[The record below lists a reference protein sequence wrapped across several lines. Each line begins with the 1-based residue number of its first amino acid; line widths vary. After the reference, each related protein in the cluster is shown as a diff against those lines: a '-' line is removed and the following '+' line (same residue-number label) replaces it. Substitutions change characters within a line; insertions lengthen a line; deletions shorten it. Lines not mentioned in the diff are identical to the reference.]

1 MGREEDFYTK
11 LNRKQKENLKKFLNP
26 LKWIGLIVIPLIVI
40 GLLSLNWIT
49 EYIWMGSVGF
59 EQVYTTILFSRFSLG
74 AIGFVLYFVI
84 TFITLFWIHRSYV
97 LFLNHS
103 MIPNILLN
111 KKSAYSII
119 IGIAIVFGIIG
130 TSMVQGIGW
139 EPTLKALNYE
149 SFNQTDPYFNLDISF
164 YIYVLP
170 FLELIIN
177 LLLGLTIFMTII
189 VALAYSVFNMYRES
203 RSAQL
208 HLGISISLIGLFIA
222 GNHLLEPYGTL
233 LTNQVNIFQTSVVHG
248 LSYTDDVVNIPKAYV
263 LAGVA
268 IIGVIILI
276 VALIKGNLI
285 WMAIPIALYITVAL
299 AGQLVSAAVQNYV
312 VSPNE
317 YHREEPYLQH
327 NLDYTLDAYD
337 LNDITTEQHPGNQ
350 SLDEDMI
357 ERNQLTIDNVR
368 INDSRPILDVYNQLQ
383 TFRNYYQFNDVD
395 IDRYYI
401 DGEYQQVF
409 IGARELN
416 TSDLPDQARTWVNE
430 NLRYTHGY
438 GVTMSHV
445 NEITEQGQPEY
456 ILQDLPPEGDID
468 VTRPQIYFG
477 EEHSQNV
484 IVNTEVD
491 EFDYPTGDENMSY
504 RYSAEAGVSLSG
516 INRLLFAI
524 DEGSFRMLVS
534 DQLNDES
541 QLLATRNIMDRV
553 ERIAPF
559 LTYDQ
564 DPYIFVR
571 EDGSLAW
578 LIDAYLIADNHP
590 YSESYDGENN
600 YIRNSVKVMVDAYT
614 GEVDFFVV
622 EDDEPL
628 LQTYQN
634 IFPDLFTTDIP
645 EDVQAHFRYPVDLF
659 TIQADMYGTY
669 HMSNLEVFYNREDA
683 WEFATERYYDHD
695 ITMEPYYITMQL
707 PEQDF
712 EEFILMTPYTPR
724 NRQNMIAWMGA
735 RNDGE
740 NYGELM
746 VYEFPKQRNV
756 YGPQQIEN
764 RINQDSRISQELNLW
779 SQGGSSVIRGNLLT
793 IPIEDTM
800 MYVEPIYI
808 ESANATSLPEVKQV
822 IVAYGD
828 YIVMEATFEE
838 SLERILDLVEA
849 GAPGNMAD
857 VDDDIDLDDEIG
869 DIDEEADL
877 EEDLDFDEESETE
890 QPTMPSSDAEESLQE
905 LSGLFE
911 DYQNALSNGD
921 WEGAGQIMNEIESL
935 LNSLE

>member
-1 MGREEDFYTK
+1 MGREEDFHAK
-11 LNRKQKENLKKFLNP
+11 LNRKQKENLKKFLTP
-26 LKWIGLIVIPLIVI
+26 IKWLAIIIIPIIVI
-40 GLLSLNWIT
+40 GLLSLSWIT
-49 EYIWMGSVGF
+49 EYIWMGSLGF
-59 EQVYTTILFSRFSLG
+59 EQVFTTVLFSRAALG
-74 AIGFVLYFVI
+74 GVGFVLYFVVAY
-84 TFITLFWIHRSYV
+84 ITLYWIHKSYIH
-97 LFLNHS
+97 FLNHS
-103 MIPNILLN
+103 MIPKILLN
-111 KKSAYSII
+111 KKSAYTIVFSIS
-119 IGIAIVFGIIG
+119 IVFGLIG

-149 SFNQTDPYFNLDISF
+149 TFGQTDPYFNLDISF
-164 YIYVLP
+164 YIFLLP
-170 FLELIIN
+170 FLELIVN
-177 LLLGLTIFMTII
+177 LLLGLTIFMTVI

-203 RSAQL
+203 RLAQL
-208 HLGISISLIGLFIA
+208 HLGISISLIGVFLA
-222 GNHLLEPYGTL
+222 ANHLLDPYNTL
-233 LTNQVNIFQTSVVHG
+233 LTNQVNVFQTSVVHG
-248 LSYTDDVVNIPKAYV
+248 LSYTDDVINIPKAYI

-268 IIGVIILI
+268 IIGVIMLI

-285 WMAIPIALYITVAL
+285 WMAIPIALYVTVAL

-317 YHREEPYLQH
+317 FHREQPYLQH
-327 NLDYTLDAYD
+327 NLDYTLEAYD
-337 LNDITTEQHPGNQ
+337 LDDISTEQHPGNQ
-350 SLDEDMI
+350 SLDADMI

-395 IDRYYI
+395 IDRYHI

-445 NEITEQGQPEY
+445 NELTEQGQPEY
-456 ILQDLPPEGDID
+456 ILQDLPPEGDIE

-477 EEHSQNV
+477 EEHSNNV

-504 RYSAEAGVSLSG
+504 RFSADSGVSLSG
-516 INRLLFAI
+516 VNRILFAL

-534 DQLNDES
+534 DQLNEES

-578 LIDAYLIADNHP
+578 MIDAYLREGNYP
-590 YSESYDGENN
+590 YSEAYDGEHN

-622 EDDEPL
+622 EDDDPL
-628 LQTYQN
+628 LQTYEN
-634 IFPDLFTTDIP
+634 IFPDLFTYDIP
-645 EDVQAHFRYPVDLF
+645 EDVKAHFRYPVDLF

-683 WEFATERYYDHD
+683 WEFATERYFEHD
-695 ITMEPYYITMQL
+695 ITMDPYYITMQL
-707 PEQDF
+707 PGSDF
-712 EEFILMTPYTPR
+712 EEFVLMTPYTPR
-724 NRQNMIAWMGA
+724 NRQNMIAWIGA
-735 RNDGE
+735 RNDGD
-740 NYGELM
+740 NYGDLM

-808 ESANATSLPEVKQV
+808 ESSNATSLPEVKQV

-838 SLERILDLVEA
+838 SLERILDLIEA
-849 GAPGNMAD
+849 GVPGNMPD
-857 VDDDIDLDDEIG
+857 VDDDIDMDDEIG
-869 DIDEEADL
+869 DIDEDADIDEDIDV
-877 EEDLDFDEESETE
+877 EEDTETE
-890 QPTMPSSDAEESLQE
+890 LPGIPGDAEDTLNE
-905 LSGLFE
+905 LSTLFN
-911 DYQNALSNGD
+911 DYQNALSRGD
-921 WEGAGQIMNEIESL
+921 WEGAGQIMNEIEEL
-935 LNSLE
+935 LGTIE

>member
-1 MGREEDFYTK
+1 MGREEDFHAK
-11 LNRKQKENLKKFLNP
+11 LNRKQKENLKKFLTP
-26 LKWIGLIVIPLIVI
+26 IKWLAIIIIPIIVI
-40 GLLSLNWIT
+40 GLLSLSWIT
-49 EYIWMGSVGF
+49 EYIWMGSLGF
-59 EQVYTTILFSRFSLG
+59 EQVFTTVLFSRAALG
-74 AIGFVLYFVI
+74 GVGFVLYFVVAY
-84 TFITLFWIHRSYV
+84 ITLYWIHKSYIH
-97 LFLNHS
+97 FLNHS

-111 KKSAYSII
+111 KKSAY
-119 IGIAIVFGIIG
+119 AIVFSISIVFGLIG

-149 SFNQTDPYFNLDISF
+149 TFGQTDPYFNLDISF
-164 YIYVLP
+164 YIFLLP
-170 FLELIIN
+170 FLELIVN
-177 LLLGLTIFMTII
+177 LLLGLTIFMTVI

-203 RSAQL
+203 RLAQL
-208 HLGISISLIGLFIA
+208 HLGISISLIGVFLA
-222 GNHLLEPYGTL
+222 ANHLLDPYNTL
-233 LTNQVNIFQTSVVHG
+233 LTNQVNVFQTSVVHG
-248 LSYTDDVVNIPKAYV
+248 LSYTDDVINIPKAYI

-268 IIGVIILI
+268 ILGVIMLI

-317 YHREEPYLQH
+317 FHREQPYLQH
-327 NLDYTLDAYD
+327 NLDYTLEAYD
-337 LNDITTEQHPGNQ
+337 LDDISTEQHPGNQ
-350 SLDEDMI
+350 SLDADMI

-395 IDRYYI
+395 IDRYHI

-445 NEITEQGQPEY
+445 NELTEQGQPEY
-456 ILQDLPPEGDID
+456 ILQDLPPEGDIE

-477 EEHSQNV
+477 EEHSNNV

-504 RYSAEAGVSLSG
+504 RYSADSGVSLSG
-516 INRLLFAI
+516 LNRLLFSL

-534 DQLNDES
+534 DQLNEES

-553 ERIAPF
+553 QRIAPF

-578 LIDAYLIADNHP
+578 IIDAYLREGNYP
-590 YSESYDGENN
+590 YSEAYDGNHN

-622 EDDEPL
+622 EDDDPL
-628 LQTYQN
+628 LQTYEN
-634 IFPDLFTTDIP
+634 IFPDLFTYDIP
-645 EDVQAHFRYPVDLF
+645 EDVESHFRYPVDLF

-683 WEFATERYYDHD
+683 WEFATERYFEHD

-707 PEQDF
+707 PGNDF
-712 EEFILMTPYTPR
+712 EEFVLMTPYTPR
-724 NRQNMIAWMGA
+724 NRQNMIAWIGA

-740 NYGELM
+740 NYGDLM
-746 VYEFPKQRNV
+746 VYEFPKQRNI

-793 IPIEDTM
+793 IPIEDTI

-808 ESANATSLPEVKQV
+808 ESSNATSLPEVKQV

-838 SLERILDLVEA
+838 SLERILELIEA
-849 GAPGNMAD
+849 GVPGNMPD
-857 VDDDIDLDDEIG
+857 VDDDIDMDDEIG
-869 DIDEEADL
+869 DIDEDADIDEDIDF
-877 EEDLDFDEESETE
+877 EEDTETE
-890 QPTMPSSDAEESLQE
+890 LPGIPGDAEDTLNE
-905 LSGLFE
+905 LSTLFD
-911 DYQNALSNGD
+911 DYQNALSRGD
-921 WEGAGQIMNEIESL
+921 WEGAGQIMNEIEEL
-935 LNSLE
+935 LGTID

>member
-1 MGREEDFYTK
+1 MGREEDFHAK
-11 LNRKQKENLKKFLNP
+11 LNRKQKENLKKFLTP
-26 LKWIGLIVIPLIVI
+26 IKWLAIIIIPIIVI
-40 GLLSLNWIT
+40 GLLSLSWIT
-49 EYIWMGSVGF
+49 EYIWMGSLGF
-59 EQVYTTILFSRFSLG
+59 EQVFTTVLFSRAALG
-74 AIGFVLYFVI
+74 VVGFVLYFVV
-84 TFITLFWIHRSYV
+84 TYITLYWIHKSYIR
-97 LFLNHS
+97 FLNHS

-111 KKSAYSII
+111 KKSAY
-119 IGIAIVFGIIG
+119 AIVFGISIVFGLIG

-149 SFNQTDPYFNLDISF
+149 SFGQTDPYFNLDISF
-164 YIYVLP
+164 YIFLLP
-170 FLELIIN
+170 FLELIVN

-203 RSAQL
+203 RLAQV
-208 HLGISISLIGLFIA
+208 HLGISISLIGVFLA
-222 GNHLLEPYGTL
+222 ANHLLDPYNTL
-233 LTNQVNIFQTSVVHG
+233 LTNQVNVFQTSVVHG
-248 LSYTDDVVNIPKAYV
+248 LSYTDDVINIPKAYI

-276 VALIKGNLI
+276 FALIKGNLI

-317 YHREEPYLQH
+317 FHREQPYLQH
-327 NLDYTLDAYD
+327 NLDYTLEAYD
-337 LNDITTEQHPGNQ
+337 LNDMTTEQHPAND
-350 SLDEDMI
+350 SLDEEMI

-401 DGEYQQVF
+401 DDEYQQVF

-416 TSDLPDQARTWVNE
+416 TSDLPDQSRTWVNE
-430 NLRYTHGY
+430 KLRYTHGY

-445 NEITEQGQPEY
+445 NEITQQGQPEY
-456 ILQDLPPEGDID
+456 ILQDLPPEGDIEI
-468 VTRPQIYFG
+468 TRPQIYFG
-477 EEHSQNV
+477 EEQSQNV

-491 EFDYPTGDENMSY
+491 EFDYPAVGDENMSY
-504 RYSAEAGVSLSG
+504 RFSADSGVSLSG

-534 DQLNDES
+534 DQLSEDS

-553 ERIAPF
+553 QRIAPF
-559 LTYDQ
+559 LAYDQ

-578 LIDAYLIADNHP
+578 MIDAYLREGNYP
-590 YSESYDGENN
+590 YSETYNGEHN

-622 EDDEPL
+622 EEDDPV
-628 LQTYQN
+628 LQTYEN
-634 IFPDLFTTDIP
+634 IFPDLFTSDIP
-645 EDVQAHFRYPVDLF
+645 EDVEAHFRYPVDLF

-669 HMSNLEVFYNREDA
+669 HMSNLEVFYNREDS
-683 WEFATERYYDHD
+683 WEFATERYFEHD

-707 PEQDF
+707 PGNDF
-712 EEFILMTPYTPR
+712 EEFVLMTPYTPR
-724 NRQNMIAWMGA
+724 NRQNMIAWIGA

-740 NYGELM
+740 NYGDLV

-793 IPIEDTM
+793 IPIEDTI

-808 ESANATSLPEVKQV
+808 ESSNATSLPEVKQV

-828 YIVMEATFEE
+828 HIVMEATFEE
-838 SLERILDLVEA
+838 SLERILDLIEA
-849 GAPGNMAD
+849 GVPGNMPD
-857 VDDDIDLDDEIG
+857 VDDDIG
-869 DIDEEADL
+869 DIDEDADMDEDTDF
-877 EEDLDFDEESETE
+877 EEDTETE
-890 QPTMPSSDAEESLQE
+890 LPGIPGDAEDTLNE
-905 LSGLFE
+905 LSTLFN
-911 DYQNALSNGD
+911 DYQNALSRGD
-921 WEGAGQIMNEIESL
+921 WEGAGQIMNEIEEL
-935 LNSLE
+935 LGTIE

>member
-1 MGREEDFYTK
+1 MGREEDFHAK
-11 LNRKQKENLKKFLNP
+11 LNRKQKENLKKFLTP
-26 LKWIGLIVIPLIVI
+26 IKWLAIIIIPIIVI
-40 GLLSLNWIT
+40 GLLSLSWIT
-49 EYIWMGSVGF
+49 EYIWMGSLGF
-59 EQVYTTILFSRFSLG
+59 EQVFTTVLFSRAALG
-74 AIGFVLYFVI
+74 GVGFVLYFVVAY
-84 TFITLFWIHRSYV
+84 ITLYWIHKSYIH
-97 LFLNHS
+97 FLNHS

-111 KKSAYSII
+111 KKSAY
-119 IGIAIVFGIIG
+119 AIVFSISIVFGLIG

-149 SFNQTDPYFNLDISF
+149 TFGQTDPYFNLDISF
-164 YIYVLP
+164 YIFLLP
-170 FLELIIN
+170 FLELIVN
-177 LLLGLTIFMTII
+177 LLLGLTIFMTVI

-203 RSAQL
+203 RLAQL
-208 HLGISISLIGLFIA
+208 HLGISISLIGVFLA
-222 GNHLLEPYGTL
+222 ANHLLDPYNTL
-233 LTNQVNIFQTSVVHG
+233 LTNQVNVFQTSVVHG
-248 LSYTDDVVNIPKAYV
+248 LSYTDDVINIPKAYI

-268 IIGVIILI
+268 ILGVIMLI

-317 YHREEPYLQH
+317 FHREQPYLQH
-327 NLDYTLDAYD
+327 NLDYTLEAYD
-337 LNDITTEQHPGNQ
+337 LDDISTEQHPGNQ
-350 SLDEDMI
+350 SLDTDMI

-395 IDRYYI
+395 IDRYHI

-445 NEITEQGQPEY
+445 NELTEQGQPEY
-456 ILQDLPPEGDID
+456 ILQDLPPEGDIE

-477 EEHSQNV
+477 EEHANNV

-504 RYSAEAGVSLSG
+504 RFSADSGVSLSG
-516 INRLLFAI
+516 LNRLLFSL

-534 DQLNDES
+534 DQLNEES

-553 ERIAPF
+553 QRIAPF

-578 LIDAYLIADNHP
+578 IIDAYLREGNYP
-590 YSESYDGENN
+590 YSEAYDGNHN

-622 EDDEPL
+622 EDDDPL
-628 LQTYQN
+628 LQTYEN
-634 IFPDLFTTDIP
+634 IFPDLFTYDIP
-645 EDVQAHFRYPVDLF
+645 EDVESHFRYPVDLF

-683 WEFATERYYDHD
+683 WEFATERYFEHD

-707 PEQDF
+707 PGNDF
-712 EEFILMTPYTPR
+712 EEFVLMTPYTPR
-724 NRQNMIAWMGA
+724 NRQNMIAWIGA

-740 NYGELM
+740 NYGDLM
-746 VYEFPKQRNV
+746 VYEFPKQRNI

-793 IPIEDTM
+793 IPIEDTI

-808 ESANATSLPEVKQV
+808 ESSNATSLPEVKQV

-838 SLERILDLVEA
+838 SLERILELIEA
-849 GAPGNMAD
+849 GVPGNMPD
-857 VDDDIDLDDEIG
+857 VDDDIDMDDEIG
-869 DIDEEADL
+869 DIDEDADIDEDIDF
-877 EEDLDFDEESETE
+877 EEDTETE
-890 QPTMPSSDAEESLQE
+890 LPGIPGDAEDTLNE
-905 LSGLFE
+905 LSTLFD
-911 DYQNALSNGD
+911 DYQNALSRGD
-921 WEGAGQIMNEIESL
+921 WEGAGQIMNEIEEL
-935 LNSLE
+935 LGTIE